1 MNNNASDRQQQ
12 IRALFD
18 QYIEMYASRDER
30 LTGRFSANFSGYTGS
45 GGFLVKDLD
54 EWQKITR
61 QDFAQVPEP
70 IRIEMLDLVLQDL
83 SAEVVAATALFRI
96 HLPFGGEILAKEVA
110 RLSLIFRLEA
120 DTWKIAHSGISI
132 PYHFTQDNEV
142 YPLKSLQERTRAL
155 EALVEERTQALHASE
170 ALYRQLTEDT
180 RDIHW
185 KTDRHL
191 VITYIS
197 PADERLRGFKA
208 DEVIGHPAL
217 DMLTSEDAARVK
229 QLMREHPHAEQ
240 TPATNGFITFEVQ
253 HRCKDGSL
261 IWGEVLSKP
270 DYNPA
275 GELIGYHGI
284 TREITQRKRLE
295 EQVNRL
301 AFYDTLTHLPNRRL
315 LEDRLTQAMSAS
327 HRSNRYGALLFLD
340 LDNFK
345 PLNDTHG
352 HGVGDLLLIE
362 VASRLKNCIRE
373 ADTVARFGG
382 DEFVVL
388 LCDLDHDRDEAIA
401 QAGSIAEKI
410 RQSLS
415 MPYWLDDS
423 IEHRCTASI
432 GANLFKGCEISEKDI
447 ISAADA
453 AMYQA
458 KENGRNTIRFGL

>member
-1 MNNNASDRQQQ
+1 MNSNASDRQQQ
-12 IRALFD
+12 IRVLFD

-30 LTGRFSANFSGYTGS
+30 LTGRFSDNFSGYTGS
-45 GGFLVKDLD
+45 GGFLVKDLG

-96 HLPFGGEILAKEVA
+96 HLPFGGEMLAKEVA
-110 RLSLIFRLEA
+110 RLTLIFRLEA

-142 YPLKSLQERTRAL
+142 YPLKSLQERTHVL

-180 RDIHW
+180 RDVHW
-185 KTDRHL
+185 KADRHL
-191 VITYIS
+191 IITYIS

-208 DEVIGHPAL
+208 DEVVGHSAL
-217 DMLTSEDAARVK
+217 EMLTSEDAARVK
-229 QLMREHPHAEQ
+229 QLIREQRHTEQ
-240 TPATNGFITFEVQ
+240 AVAANGFSTFEVQ
-253 HRCKDGSL
+253 HRCKDGSV

-270 DYNPA
+270 DYSPE
-275 GELIGYHGI
+275 GKLIGYHGI

-327 HRSNRYGALLFLD
+327 HRSNHYGALLFLD

-362 VASRLKNCIRE
+362 VANRLKTCVRE

-388 LCDLDHDRDEAIA
+388 LCDLDHDKDEAIT

-410 RQSLS
+410 RQTLS
-415 MPYWLDDS
+415 MPYWLDSS

-432 GANLFKGCEISEKDI
+432 GATLFKGRDTCEKDLI
-447 ISAADA
+447 DAADT

-458 KENGRNTIRFGL
+458 KENGRNAIRFCP

>member
-1 MNNNASDRQQQ
+1 MNSNASDRQRQ

-30 LTGRFSANFSGYTGS
+30 LTGRFSDNFSGYTGS

-61 QDFAQVPEP
+61 QDFAQVPDP

-83 SAEVVAATALFRI
+83 TSEVVAATALFRI

-142 YPLKSLQERTRAL
+142 YPLKSLQERTHAL

-180 RDIHW
+180 RDVHW
-185 KTDRHL
+185 KADRHL
-191 VITYIS
+191 IITYIS
-197 PADERLRGFKA
+197 PADERLRGFTA
-208 DEVIGHPAL
+208 DEVVGHPAL
-217 DMLTSEDAARVK
+217 EMLTSEDAARVK
-229 QLMREHPHAEQ
+229 QLIREQRHTEQ
-240 TPATNGFITFEVQ
+240 AVAANGFSTFEVQ

-270 DYNPA
+270 DYNEQ

-295 EQVNRL
+295 EQVNLL
-301 AFYDTLTHLPNRRL
+301 AFHDTLTRLPNRRL

-327 HRSNRYGALLFLD
+327 HRSNHYGALLFLD

-345 PLNDTHG
+345 PLNDLHG

-362 VASRLKNCIRE
+362 VASRLKSCVRE
-373 ADTVARFGG
+373 ADTAARFGG

-388 LCDLDHDRDEAIA
+388 LCDLSTDAHAATD
-401 QAGSIAEKI
+401 QAASIAEKI

-415 MPYWLDDS
+415 MPYWLSGS

-432 GANLFKGCEISEKDI
+432 GVALFKGREVDEKALID
-447 ISAADA
+447 AADD

-458 KENGRNTIRFGL
+458 KQQGRNRVGFCP

>member
-1 MNNNASDRQQQ
+1 M
-12 IRALFD
+12 
-18 QYIEMYASRDER
+18 
-30 LTGRFSANFSGYTGS
+30 
-45 GGFLVKDLD
+45 
-54 EWQKITR
+54 
-61 QDFAQVPEP
+61 
-70 IRIEMLDLVLQDL
+70 
-83 SAEVVAATALFRI
+83 
-96 HLPFGGEILAKEVA
+96 
-110 RLSLIFRLEA
+110 
-120 DTWKIAHSGISI
+120 
-132 PYHFTQDNEV
+132 
-142 YPLKSLQERTRAL
+142 
-155 EALVEERTQALHASE
+155 
-170 ALYRQLTEDT
+170 
-180 RDIHW
+180 
-185 KTDRHL
+185 
-191 VITYIS
+191 
-197 PADERLRGFKA
+197 
-208 DEVIGHPAL
+208 
-217 DMLTSEDAARVK
+217 
-229 QLMREHPHAEQ
+229 
-240 TPATNGFITFEVQ
+240 
-253 HRCKDGSL
+253 
-261 IWGEVLSKP
+261 
-270 DYNPA
+270 
-275 GELIGYHGI
+275 IGYHGI

>member
-1 MNNNASDRQQQ
+1 MNSNASDRQRQ

-30 LTGRFSANFSGYTGS
+30 LIGRFSDNFSGYTGS
-45 GGFLVKDLD
+45 GGFLVKDLG

-83 SAEVVAATALFRI
+83 SSEVVVATALFRI
-96 HLPFGGEILAKEVA
+96 HLPFGGEMLAKEVA
-110 RLSLIFRLEA
+110 RLTLIFRLEA

-142 YPLKSLQERTRAL
+142 YPLKSLQERTHAL

-180 RDIHW
+180 RDVHW
-185 KTDRHL
+185 KADRHL
-191 VITYIS
+191 IITYIS
-197 PADERLRGFKA
+197 PADERLRGFTA
-208 DEVIGHPAL
+208 DEVVGHPAL
-217 DMLTSEDAARVK
+217 EMLTSEDAARVK
-229 QLMREHPHAEQ
+229 QLIREQRHTEQ
-240 TPATNGFITFEVQ
+240 AVAANGFSTFEVQ

-270 DYNPA
+270 DYNEQ

-295 EQVNRL
+295 EQVNLL
-301 AFYDTLTHLPNRRL
+301 AFHDTLTRLPNRRL

-327 HRSNRYGALLFLD
+327 HRSNHYGALLFLD

-345 PLNDTHG
+345 PLNDLHG

-362 VASRLKNCIRE
+362 VASRLKSCVRE
-373 ADTVARFGG
+373 ADTAARFGG

-388 LCDLDHDRDEAIA
+388 LCDLSTDAHAATD
-401 QAGSIAEKI
+401 QAASIAEKI

-415 MPYWLDDS
+415 MPYWLSGS

-432 GANLFKGCEISEKDI
+432 GVALFKGREVDEKALID
-447 ISAADA
+447 AADD

-458 KENGRNTIRFGL
+458 KQQGRNRVGFCP

>member
-1 MNNNASDRQQQ
+1 MNSNASDRQRQ

-30 LTGRFSANFSGYTGS
+30 LIGRFSDNFSGYTGS
-45 GGFLVKDLD
+45 GGFLVKDLG
-54 EWQKITR
+54 EWQKITH
-61 QDFAQVPEP
+61 QDFAQVPDP

-83 SAEVVAATALFRI
+83 SSEVVAATALFRI
-96 HLPFGGEILAKEVA
+96 HLPFGGEVLAKEVA
-110 RLSLIFRLEA
+110 RLTLIFRLEA

-132 PYHFTQDNEV
+132 PYHFTQGNEV

-180 RDIHW
+180 RDVHW
-185 KTDRHL
+185 KTDQRL

-197 PADERLRGFKA
+197 PADERLRGFRA
-208 DEVIGHPAL
+208 DEVIGHHVFS
-217 DMLTSEDAARVK
+217 MLTAEGAATVRQLLVAKPHTK
-229 QLMREHPHAEQ
+229 QL
-240 TPATNGFITFEVQ
+240 ATASAFVTFEAQ

-270 DYNPA
+270 DYNEQ

-284 TREITQRKRLE
+284 TREITRRKQLE
-295 EQVNRL
+295 EQVNLL
-301 AFYDTLTHLPNRRL
+301 AFHDTLTRLPNRRL

-327 HRSNRYGALLFLD
+327 HRSDHYGALLFLD

-362 VASRLKNCIRE
+362 VAKRLKTCVRE

-388 LCDLDHDRDEAIA
+388 LSDLDRDKDAA
-401 QAGSIAEKI
+401 ADQAGSIAEKI

-415 MPYWLDDS
+415 MPYWLEGG
-423 IEHRCTASI
+423 IEHCCTASI
-432 GANLFKGCEISEKDI
+432 GATLFKGRDTGEKDLI
-447 ISAADA
+447 DAADT

-458 KENGRNTIRFGL
+458 KEQGRNAIRFCP